1 MFVRS
6 DRPAPI
12 LADFFLGART
22 HQSLLRQSNALLTPT
37 YHPVSI
43 SVDVSIGS
51 QKIPGYELRS
61 YMVFPKVR
69 NLWAEGRPL
78 GWLARKLEPEEL

>member
-1 MFVRS
+1 M
-6 DRPAPI
+6 PASTEQFPFDPYI
-12 LADFFLGART
+12 
-22 HQSLLRQSNALLTPT
+22 SSI
-37 YHPVSI
+37 HPVSI

-51 QKIPGYELRS
+51 QRIPGELRS